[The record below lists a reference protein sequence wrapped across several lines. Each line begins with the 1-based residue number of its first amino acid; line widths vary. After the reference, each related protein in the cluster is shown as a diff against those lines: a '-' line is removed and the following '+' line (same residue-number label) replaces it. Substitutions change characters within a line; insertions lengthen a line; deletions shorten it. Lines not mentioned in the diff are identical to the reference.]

1 MVSHV
6 LHENVMMT
14 PLVDKLDIRRIIP
27 PREMIVLDAYL
38 LLLHLSLVLFIG
50 FLFGKLAERFN
61 IPDITGYILAG
72 LLIGPNALGLVGH
85 EAQEGLAVISNIVL
99 GIIAYQIGTE
109 LWIPKLKKSG
119 RSIVII
125 TFVQAVLTALVTF
138 AGIHLLFGQ
147 LWLSL
152 SLSAIAVATA
162 PAPIMT
168 IVRKL
173 RAKGPLT
180 DHIVSIVGLDD
191 IVGVIIFGLLSSLA
205 VGSLSGEAVRLSVAM
220 WDAVVEVVASIG
232 VGLALGLVLGVTSR
246 WFVQKLHKRDRYIA
260 HLALIMSMIM
270 SSVWIAHN
278 YHLSTI
284 LIPITIGMT
293 FTNFIGKETFDIQ
306 TAALNNFGGPFIILF
321 FTIAGLELSVGVL
334 GEAGIIAIVYIV
346 LRIFGKMGGAYAGS
360 VITRSPSVIKKHLG
374 VSLLPQAGV
383 SIGMLIALSTQ
394 LPKEET
400 ALLQAV
406 VLSAILF
413 FELTGPYIFKRAL
426 EKAGESRIDL
436 PEGTRSPGVEV
447 NPNAVA

>member
-1 MVSHV
+1 
-6 LHENVMMT
+6 
-14 PLVDKLDIRRIIP
+14 
-27 PREMIVLDAYL
+27 MIVLDAYL
-38 LLLHLSLVLFIG
+38 LLLYLSLVLLIG

-119 RSIVII
+119 MNIVII
-125 TFVQAVLTALVTF
+125 TFVQAILTAVVTF
-138 AGIHLLFGQ
+138 VGIHLLFGK

-168 IVRKL
+168 IVKKL

-180 DHIVSIVGLDD
+180 DHIVPIVGLDD

-220 WDAVVEVVASIG
+220 WEAVVEVVASIG
-232 VGLALGLVLGVTSR
+232 VGLVLGLVLGVASR

-260 HLALIMSMIM
+260 YLALIMSMIM
-270 SSVWIAHN
+270 SSVWIAHT

-334 GEAGIIAIVYIV
+334 GEAGIIAIIYIA
-346 LRIFGKMGGAYAGS
+346 LRIFGKMGGAYAGA
-360 VITRSPSVIKKHLG
+360 VMTKSPSVIKKHLG

-436 PEGTRSPGVEV
+436 PDSPSDASTNM
-447 NPNAVA
+447 NPKAVA